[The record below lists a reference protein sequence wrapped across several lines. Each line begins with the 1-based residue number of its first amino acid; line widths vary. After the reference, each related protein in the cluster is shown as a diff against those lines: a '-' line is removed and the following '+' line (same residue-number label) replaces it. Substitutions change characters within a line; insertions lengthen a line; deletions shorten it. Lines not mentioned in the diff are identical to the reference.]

1 MLPVVNYRLKD
12 ELRNLIV
19 CLYNPHEIPEN
30 QFTTDNLSNF
40 ITDCWWQL
48 EQGEKVK
55 RIPFHLTPSLVD
67 AKRVSEDMKRCLH
80 ESRKDSQLQNVGE
93 PATEPVKRKGIDWK
107 FNRERSQRGNLRK
120 VSD

>member
-67 AKRVSEDMKRCLH
+67 AKRVSEDMRRCLR
-80 ESRKDSQLQNVGE
+80 ESRIDSQLQAVS
-93 PATEPVKRKGIDWK
+93 EPVKRKNIDWN
-107 FNRERSQRGNLRK
+107 FNREHSQRENPRK